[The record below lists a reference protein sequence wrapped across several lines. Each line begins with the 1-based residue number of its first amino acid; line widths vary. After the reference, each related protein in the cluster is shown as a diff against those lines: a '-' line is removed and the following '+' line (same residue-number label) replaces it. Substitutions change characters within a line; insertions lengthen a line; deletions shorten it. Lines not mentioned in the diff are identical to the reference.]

1 MKYVLM
7 KANKVDTEH
16 IRAAAIKYAKDK
28 YKLVV
33 KRTNLLNK
41 VLSVM
46 KERGTAGDKKT
57 IAKLSSL
64 WRQLMP
70 VLNAIDDLEYNFSSD
85 PTVVNREGRFSYRN
99 LWFSANIRAEH
110 AADAEQAINS
120 GSSDAYE
127 RVIALLKE
135 FGQSKNPKNPPA
147 SSYKD
152 YLPSSVRL
160 VGATRV
166 W

>member
-28 YKLVV
+28 YRLVV

-46 KERGTAGDKKT
+46 KERDAVGDKKT
-57 IAKLSSL
+57 VAKLTSL
-64 WRQLMP
+64 WKQLVP
-70 VLNAIDDLEYNFSSD
+70 VLDAIADLERNLCTD
-85 PTVVNREGRFSYRN
+85 DTVVNREGRFSYGMLYSTASSKLRY
-99 LWFSANIRAEH
+99 AKIAE
-110 AADAEQAINS
+110 EAINT
-120 GSSDAYE
+120 GSSDIFE
-127 RVIALLKE
+127 KVIELLKE
-135 FGQSKNPKNPPA
+135 FGQSRNPKTPPV

-152 YLPSSVRL
+152 YLPSSSRL
-160 VGATRV
+160 IGATRV